1 MFTFN
6 ACSSDDSDI
15 ELEMFSEVIPL
26 DFVRLNRP
34 LDDVPSPEPTDDV
47 PTIVIPEE
55 PSTVEIVNDTVREEQ
70 PIVLTGGVAETV
82 DNETQTDDVP
92 VEGSSTLM
100 DRATDDVLVEEPA
113 IDVPALTGGTAAGGS
128 EKTLFDALEESF
140 MVDDIE
146 KYIEG
151 VYITQQSPYIAMK
164 GHPTEQFIAFSNGVV
179 RN

>member
-6 ACSSDDSDI
+6 ACSSDDSEID
-15 ELEMFSEVIPL
+15 LEMFSEVIPL
-26 DFVRLNRP
+26 DFVRLSRQP
-34 LDDVPSPEPTDDV
+34 DDVPSPEPADEV

-55 PSTVEIVNDTVREEQ
+55 PPAALTDDVLPEEPSTVEIVKDVIPEE
-70 PIVLTGGVAETV
+70 PVVDVPPTLTG
-82 DNETQTDDVP
+82 
-92 VEGSSTLM
+92 S
-100 DRATDDVLVEEPA
+100 
-113 IDVPALTGGTAAGGS
+113 S
-128 EKTLFDALEESF
+128 EKTLFEALEESF

-146 KYIEG
+146 KYIDG